1 MTADKIRDTFGWN
14 ETVHAARTDSGMLKA
29 LEVQALGEIAAQ
41 LAELN
46 DKLVTGTITVDL
58 VR

>member
-1 MTADKIRDTFGWN
+1 MTAEKIRDSFSWN
-14 ETVHAARTDSGMLKA
+14 ETIHYARTDSTMLMA
-29 LEVQALGEIAAQ
+29 LQVQALGEIAAQ

-46 DKLVTGTITVDL
+46 DKLTTGTITVDL

>member
-14 ETVHAARTDSGMLKA
+14 ETVHAARTDSTMLMA
-29 LEVQALGEIAAQ
+29 LQVQALGEIAAQ
-41 LAELN
+41 LAKLN
-46 DKLVTGTITVDL
+46 ENLETGSITVDL